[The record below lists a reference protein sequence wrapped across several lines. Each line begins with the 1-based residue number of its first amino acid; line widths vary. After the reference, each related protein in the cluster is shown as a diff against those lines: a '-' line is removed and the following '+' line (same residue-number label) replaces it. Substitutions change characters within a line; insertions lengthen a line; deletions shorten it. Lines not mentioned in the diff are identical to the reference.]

1 MSTIRAKEK
10 RKGKLSVITQRG
22 LTFVRF
28 LSAKCHRVR
37 VHALSMLNFTTK
49 MNTENKIER
58 TYLRLEKVKVGLPI
72 EVPKQLSLID
82 D

>member
-1 MSTIRAKEK
+1 MVK
-10 RKGKLSVITQRG
+10 RGFTL
-22 LTFVRF
+22 VRF
-28 LSAKCHRVR
+28 LYDQQSRCHRVR
-37 VHALSMLNFTTK
+37 ALLNFTTK

-72 EVPKQLSLID
+72 EVPKQVSLID

>member
-1 MSTIRAKEK
+1 
-10 RKGKLSVITQRG
+10 
-22 LTFVRF
+22 
-28 LSAKCHRVR
+28 
-37 VHALSMLNFTTK
+37 

-72 EVPKQLSLID
+72 EVPKQVSLID